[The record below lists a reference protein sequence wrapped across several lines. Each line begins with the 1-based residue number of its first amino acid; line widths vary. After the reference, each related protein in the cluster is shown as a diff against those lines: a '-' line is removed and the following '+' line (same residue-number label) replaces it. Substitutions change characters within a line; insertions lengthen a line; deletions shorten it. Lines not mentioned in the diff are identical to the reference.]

1 MHEMK
6 GILAILQ
13 EREEKNQK
21 IDEVKRMEEA
31 RREQERSEQERRQ
44 QEKSE

>member
-13 EREEKNQK
+13 EREEKNKQ

-31 RREQERSEQERRQ
+31 RREQESREQDRRLQERI
-44 QEKSE
+44 E

>member
-31 RREQERSEQERRQ
+31 RREQESREQDRRLQERI
-44 QEKSE
+44 E

>member
-6 GILAILQ
+6 GILAIFQ
-13 EREEKNQK
+13 EREKKNQI

-31 RREQERSEQERRQ
+31 RREQESREQDRRLQERI
-44 QEKSE
+44 E